1 MCGIATRYD
10 KLAVIYRGGA
20 ILRAITIWL
29 KPLGD
34 TPAGCPSCQRSD
46 GPRAT
51 SGGLRRRR

>member
-10 KLAVIYRGGA
+10 NLAVIYRGGV

-34 TPAGCPSCQRSD
+34 TPVGCPACQVSYGRV
-46 GPRAT
+46 T